1 MITVVQDLQRATRAI
16 NNIESKLISKG
27 VITQEEIVPIE
38 YYPDRIDEIGGG
50 AGAGELSIQREGE
63 TLVIDDNTTLGNYE
77 GYLASEKELFSNTV
91 INNTGETDVSVEL
104 KVTGGIKDNRTDKT
118 QFLPDKIDPDTG
130 KVTPACMDLSKN
142 FLNCKLISKGIS
154 DTSKFTL
161 VLTPDSLGTLF
172 NGVCELES
180 VFENA
185 GIYEI
190 DQGEEYL
197 HGGVDIVLPNG
208 VGLLVFRTAKGM
220 FRNACINNVYEYDY
234 SDGTLRNMHKTLNC
248 AQIMLNTNYKIEHNI
263 YFKKDVSEM
272 FRGLQGINELVAPY
286 FSDYFN
292 SSDDG
297 SIALDRCDMM
307 YATTDCPHIKNL
319 FIPTQAYGIYDGTQ
333 VFNGRETQS
342 DDSIFGY
349 IVNTKMRE
357 ETIKKQLG
365 DNDYT
370 SYPLKF
376 IEEEINKCKF
386 PFCDYQYDWVDTNP
400 GAPTAQARVL
410 YLGDCCDEYIDH
422 ETIDGVEYTGWIHY
436 FDHQKWAD
444 NLARVM
450 TDKKNV
456 VTLPEYALVK
466 SGQSFDPAETIQVVD
481 PDTSEVKTMSLTDA
495 LLGFNIKVI
504 TDLSQI

>member
-1 MITVVQDLQRATRAI
+1 MSTVVQDLQRATTAI
-16 NNIESKLISKG
+16 NSIESKLISKG
-27 VITQEEIVPIE
+27 VIEQGEIVPIE

-50 AGAGELSIQREGE
+50 GAGELSIQREGD
-63 TLVIDDNTTLGNYE
+63 TLVIDDNTTLGDYA
-77 GYLASEKELFSNTV
+77 GYSAAERELFLQTV

-118 QFLPDKIDPDTG
+118 QFLPEKIDPDTG
-130 KVTPACMDLSKN
+130 AVTPACMDLSKN

-197 HGGVDIVLPNG
+197 HGGVDIVLPTRL
-208 VGLLVFRTAKGM
+208 GLLVFSTAKGM

-248 AQIMLNTNYKIEHNI
+248 APIMLSTNYKYEHNI
-263 YFKKDVSEM
+263 YVKKDVSEM

-286 FSDYFN
+286 FGDYFS

-307 YATTDCPHIKNL
+307 YATTDCPHISNL
-319 FIPTQAYGIYDGTQ
+319 FITTQAYGIYDGTQ
-333 VFNGRETQS
+333 VFNMRETQS

-349 IVNTKMRE
+349 IVNTKMRA
-357 ETIKKQLG
+357 ETIEKQLG

-370 SYPLKF
+370 SYPLEF
-376 IEEEINKCKF
+376 AEDGINIKF
-386 PFCDYQYDWVDTNP
+386 PFCDYQYNWTNGSP
-400 GAPTAQARVL
+400 GAQARVV
-410 YLGDCCDEYIDH
+410 YLGDCCDEYIDN
-422 ETIDGVEYTGWIHY
+422 ETIDDVEYTGWIHY

-444 NLARVM
+444 NLARVAN
-450 TDKKNV
+450 DKKAAV
-456 VTLPEYALVK
+456 GFLPEYVLLK
-466 SGQSFDPAETIQVVD
+466 SGQSFDPAETIQVTD

>member
-1 MITVVQDLQRATRAI
+1 MSTVVQDLQRATAAI
-16 NNIESKLISKG
+16 NSIESKLISKG
-27 VITQEEIVPIE
+27 VIEQGETVAIE
-38 YYPDRIDEIGGG
+38 DYPDRIDEIGGG
-50 AGAGELSIQREGE
+50 GAGELSIQREGD
-63 TLVIDDNTTLGNYE
+63 TLVIDDNTTLEDYA
-77 GYLASEKELFSNTV
+77 GYSAAERELFLRTV
-91 INNTGETDVSVEL
+91 INNTGETAVSVEL
-104 KVTGGIKDNRTDKT
+104 KVAGGIEDNRTDKT
-118 QFLPDKIDPDTG
+118 SGFPADSDTG
-130 KVTPACMDLSKN
+130 VVTPACMNLSRN
-142 FLNCKLISKGIS
+142 FLDCKLISKGIS

-161 VLTPDSLGTLF
+161 VLTPDSIDTLF
-172 NGVCELES
+172 GCVCELES

-190 DQGEEYL
+190 NQGEEYL
-197 HGGVDIVLPNG
+197 HGGVDIVIPNTAVTLG
-208 VGLLVFRTAKGM
+208 VFSSAACM
-220 FRNACINNVYEYDY
+220 FKNAYINNVYLYNY
-234 SDGTLRNMHKTLNC
+234 FDGTLTDLGKVLSPLVAFNN
-248 AQIMLNTNYKIEHNI
+248 NYESEPNI
-263 YFKKDVSEM
+263 YIRKEAYEM
-272 FRGLQGINELVAPY
+272 FHGLQGINQLAAPY
-286 FSDYFN
+286 FNDNF
-292 SSDDG
+292 DPVGDG
-297 SIALDRCDMM
+297 SIELSGCYMM
-307 YATTDCPHIKNL
+307 YATTDCPHITNL
-319 FIPTQAYGIYDGTQ
+319 FIPTQAYGMYDGTQ
-333 VFNGRETQS
+333 VFNMRETQS

-370 SYPLKF
+370 SYPLEF
-376 IEEEINKCKF
+376 AEGADGDYKF
-386 PFCDYQYDWVDTNP
+386 PFCDYQYNWKDTTP

-456 VTLPEYALVK
+456 VTLPENVLLK
-466 SGQSFDPAETIQVVD
+466 SGQSFDPSETIQVVD